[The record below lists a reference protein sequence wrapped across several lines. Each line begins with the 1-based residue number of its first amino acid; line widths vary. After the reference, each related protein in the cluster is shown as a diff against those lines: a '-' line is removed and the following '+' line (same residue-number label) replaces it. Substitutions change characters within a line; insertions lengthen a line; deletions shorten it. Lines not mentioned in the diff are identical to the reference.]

1 MTNKSNR
8 HAADARTTTTS
19 TPDTTSNAPSHKE
32 LYAQLSEVSAADEH
46 RLRRRLKKARS
57 DRARHAIAR
66 DLAAARTQFAAKI
79 ATLPTITYPPDL
91 PVSQRVDDI
100 ADTIRTHQ
108 VTIVAGETGSGK
120 TTQIPKICL
129 ALGCGRKGMIGHTQ
143 PRRLAARTV
152 AERIAS
158 EVGQDIGQSVGY
170 AIRFDDHVGPST
182 AIKLMTDGILLSEMQ
197 RDRLLQAYD
206 TIIIDEAHE
215 RSLNI
220 DFILGYIK
228 RLLPRRP
235 DLKVIITS
243 ATIDPEKFARHFAD
257 EKGNPAPII
266 EVSGRT
272 YPVEIRYRPPYIE
285 RERKDGSVERIEK
298 DPQEA
303 VCEACEELLAAGP
316 GDILCFFPSE
326 RDIREAHDAIE
337 AKKWPGVEV
346 TPLFGRLSNAEQHR
360 VFSPHRGR
368 RIVLATNIAETSLTV
383 PGIHYVVDTGTARIS
398 RYSTRTKVQRLPIE
412 PISQASANQRSGRS
426 GRIAKGIAIRL
437 YSKED
442 FDSRP
447 EFTDPEVL
455 RTNLASVIITMASL
469 KLGDVNEFPFI
480 DPPEPRAIRDGVIAL
495 HELGALGEGE
505 RDGSPVLSS
514 IGREISRIP
523 VDPRLAR
530 MLVEA
535 HHRDVV
541 EATSVVIAA
550 LSIQDVRERPTDHE
564 PQADQAHA
572 RFKDT
577 DSDFVSYLR
586 LWAYLTSIKKELSG
600 NAFRKRCRAE
610 YLHYMRV
617 REWMDF
623 VRQLRRVIEDL
634 SWSWDQNRLTPVIPH
649 NDDESSTPSTKK
661 RSRPN
666 KKTKSQNNNAHP
678 DMLMLTVD
686 HDGLHR
692 SILSGLLSQ
701 IGLRSDVRKEYQGTR
716 GTRFFIF
723 PGSSLHKKQL
733 QWLMAAEIVE
743 TSRMFARDAAA
754 IQPRWIEEQAS
765 DLLRHQYSEPHW
777 SRKRSAAMAYQR
789 STLWGLPV
797 VTDRPTSYHR
807 INPREARE
815 IFIRSALVEG
825 NWVTR
830 HKFFHHNRDKLA
842 TAGELEE
849 KTRRRDLL
857 IDDDTLYDFYDS
869 RIPTSVTTGR
879 HFDAWWKKESK
890 KDPHL
895 LDFDPDKLLLPEA
908 HTISE
913 DDFPDRWRAHST
925 DLELTYKFEPGE
937 DDDGVSV
944 RIPLPIIGSL
954 SWDDRFDWNVPGLRR
969 ELVTALIRTL
979 PKPLRTTVVPAPDFA
994 RRAIEMMHPY
1004 EQSLTDSLAD
1014 ALRAVGGSGMT
1025 SSDFDVAKLPL
1036 HLRMNFQAIDRHGKV
1051 IDQDRD
1057 LDALKKRQSSAATQ
1071 AMSAA
1076 FKRSKVGSTLSRDHS
1091 DEDGSAQDLPR
1102 TRADSRSGTARRSGE
1117 DATTVSD
1124 LGKVYAEWTD
1134 EGIGTLPESIQTT
1147 IDGQPTTAYP
1157 ALKVTSK
1164 GIEVV
1169 TSASQSIANSMMFT
1183 AVLTLLVQSI
1193 KINEN
1198 QAVKGLPLQQRVAV
1212 EHYPHGGL
1220 SGLVNDCRVAAIKDA
1235 LVDHGVIERSPDA
1248 FDAMKKEMSHAIP
1261 AATRRMVVAMAPGLV
1276 AYESMAE
1283 EIKKWDGP
1291 AIDDIKRQLNIL
1303 LPPNAVTRYGTGHL
1317 KHLKRYMKAVEIRL
1331 ENMERDPDRD
1341 ADGQEEINNL
1351 ERAFRSKLKGL
1362 PQQRANSP
1370 AARAIIFSLQELR
1383 VQVFAER
1390 LGTAQ
1395 KVSPQRITKAI
1406 KKLH

>member
-1 MTNKSNR
+1 
-8 HAADARTTTTS
+8 
-19 TPDTTSNAPSHKE
+19 
-32 LYAQLSEVSAADEH
+32 
-46 RLRRRLKKARS
+46 
-57 DRARHAIAR
+57 
-66 DLAAARTQFAAKI
+66 
-79 ATLPTITYPPDL
+79 
-91 PVSQRVDDI
+91 
-100 ADTIRTHQ
+100 
-108 VTIVAGETGSGK
+108 
-120 TTQIPKICL
+120 
-129 ALGCGRKGMIGHTQ
+129 
-143 PRRLAARTV
+143 
-152 AERIAS
+152 
-158 EVGQDIGQSVGY
+158 
-170 AIRFDDHVGPST
+170 
-182 AIKLMTDGILLSEMQ
+182 
-197 RDRLLQAYD
+197 
-206 TIIIDEAHE
+206 
-215 RSLNI
+215 
-220 DFILGYIK
+220 
-228 RLLPRRP
+228 
-235 DLKVIITS
+235 
-243 ATIDPEKFARHFAD
+243 
-257 EKGNPAPII
+257 
-266 EVSGRT
+266 
-272 YPVEIRYRPPYIE
+272 
-285 RERKDGSVERIEK
+285 
-298 DPQEA
+298 
-303 VCEACEELLAAGP
+303 
-316 GDILCFFPSE
+316 
-326 RDIREAHDAIE
+326 
-337 AKKWPGVEV
+337 
-346 TPLFGRLSNAEQHR
+346 
-360 VFSPHRGR
+360 
-368 RIVLATNIAETSLTV
+368 
-383 PGIHYVVDTGTARIS
+383 
-398 RYSTRTKVQRLPIE
+398 
-412 PISQASANQRSGRS
+412 
-426 GRIAKGIAIRL
+426 
-437 YSKED
+437 
-442 FDSRP
+442 
-447 EFTDPEVL
+447 
-455 RTNLASVIITMASL
+455 
-469 KLGDVNEFPFI
+469 
-480 DPPEPRAIRDGVIAL
+480 
-495 HELGALGEGE
+495 
-505 RDGSPVLSS
+505 
-514 IGREISRIP
+514 
-523 VDPRLAR
+523 
-530 MLVEA
+530 
-535 HHRDVV
+535 
-541 EATSVVIAA
+541 
-550 LSIQDVRERPTDHE
+550 
-564 PQADQAHA
+564 
-572 RFKDT
+572 
-577 DSDFVSYLR
+577 
-586 LWAYLTSIKKELSG
+586 
-600 NAFRKRCRAE
+600 
-610 YLHYMRV
+610 
-617 REWMDF
+617 
-623 VRQLRRVIEDL
+623 
-634 SWSWDQNRLTPVIPH
+634 
-649 NDDESSTPSTKK
+649 
-661 RSRPN
+661 
-666 KKTKSQNNNAHP
+666 
-678 DMLMLTVD
+678 
-686 HDGLHR
+686 
-692 SILSGLLSQ
+692 
-701 IGLRSDVRKEYQGTR
+701 
-716 GTRFFIF
+716 
-723 PGSSLHKKQL
+723 
-733 QWLMAAEIVE
+733 MAAEIVE

-777 SRKRSAAMAYQR
+777 SRKRSATMAYQR

-797 VTDRPTSYHR
+797 VTDRPISYHR

-825 NWVTR
+825 DWVTR

-857 IDDDTLYDFYDS
+857 IDNETLYDFYDS
-869 RIPTSVTTGR
+869 RIPASVTTGR